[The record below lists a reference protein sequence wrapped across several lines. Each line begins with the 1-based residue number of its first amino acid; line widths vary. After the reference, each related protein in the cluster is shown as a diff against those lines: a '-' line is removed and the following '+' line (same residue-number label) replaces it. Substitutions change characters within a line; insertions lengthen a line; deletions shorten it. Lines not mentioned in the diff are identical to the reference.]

1 MQAFFGAPHGGR
13 RERGQNAGGRGGSG
27 GGGRQAAGRLAVT
40 ESLARSA
47 MVRSGGGP
55 LPARETAML
64 VAMVNHPAL
73 LDDYFTDN
81 ETYNPPADV
90 LARCTVFHDLG
101 DFIEVFNDAWTKVKG
116 A

>member
-1 MQAFFGAPHGGR
+1 M
-13 RERGQNAGGRGGSG
+13 
-27 GGGRQAAGRLAVT
+27 
-40 ESLARSA
+40 
-47 MVRSGGGP
+47 
-55 LPARETAML
+55 
-64 VAMVNHPAL
+64 AL